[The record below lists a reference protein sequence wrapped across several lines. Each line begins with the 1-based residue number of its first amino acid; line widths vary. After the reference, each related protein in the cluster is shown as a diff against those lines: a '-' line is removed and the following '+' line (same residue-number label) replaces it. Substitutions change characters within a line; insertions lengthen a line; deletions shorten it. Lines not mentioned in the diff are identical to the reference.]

1 MRSIECKCDVDVW
14 KISQSTNLDCVT
26 GRNYTGIHGL
36 ISVNTC
42 SIDTKELQ
50 KIEFNFRNYKQFE
63 IWDRVEFYG

>member
-36 ISVNTC
+36 ISVF
-42 SIDTKELQ
+42 
-50 KIEFNFRNYKQFE
+50 FNQ
-63 IWDRVEFYG
+63 